1 MSNDAI
7 PVALTNIYSYLVN
20 GNLAKAHAFYPKS
33 DYING
38 IDLVCDLEDISCS
51 SDDGKCKQSFME
63 YLPIGLEETGT
74 MISLYRHAIVDLNIL
89 RMVLLESAK
98 ALVNGRALP
107 KESNSPVE
115 FHSSALTN
123 DYQLTMTGDH
133 SDSCDTDF
141 LVILDHIKSV

>member
-1 MSNDAI
+1 
-7 PVALTNIYSYLVN
+7 
-20 GNLAKAHAFYPKS
+20 
-33 DYING
+33 
-38 IDLVCDLEDISCS
+38 
-51 SDDGKCKQSFME
+51 ME

-133 SDSCDTDF
+133 ADSCDTGF
-141 LVILDHIKSV
+141 LVILDHIKSVFNDPDTEK